1 MTPERWSRHKEVFEQ
16 VCSVPPGDRTALL
29 RELCG
34 DDESLR
40 AAVEQM
46 LAGHV
51 DADNILDR
59 PPGELQPGEVLADRF
74 ELRRLAGEGG
84 MGQVWVAFDRQ
95 LREEVA
101 IKTIRHS
108 VGSGPEAADRFK
120 RELQLARRIAHP
132 NVCKVF
138 DLFEDS
144 ARGWPRL
151 FLTMELLAGETL
163 AARLKREGRLTP
175 AETGAIIR
183 AVAAGVN
190 AAHESGV
197 VHRDLK
203 PANIFLSTGLD
214 GKERTVVTD
223 FGLARSAPGSASGS
237 NTESGIVA
245 GTPDYMAPEQIRG
258 DKSTP
263 ATDVYA
269 LGLIYFE
276 MVKGQRPYE
285 GRNTLDSWM
294 RRVREGPPKLAG
306 QVADLPPRADAFV
319 AKCLDYE
326 PAARFANAIEAV
338 ETLEGARPMD
348 GGSGA
353 WRPALRWTAIAC
365 AALLAAWGAVSIGR
379 RWLFLDAPPQEA
391 LKWYEDATQ
400 DIADGASVRATREL
414 ARAIQAAPN
423 FAAAHAALAEA
434 HLELDQA
441 TLARE
446 SIIRATNLAPDR
458 SRLPE
463 AQGLH
468 IEGISRLVL
477 RDCPPAVDALRRRV
491 NQVDAAQRGYAMV
504 SLARALE
511 RCDQPM
517 EARKVLDDA
526 SKADPRNAAV
536 LVRGAF
542 LANRQKEI
550 AKADEM
556 LARAESLY
564 RDRHNFEGVGEVLQW
579 KGTFETERDLLDR
592 ATVTLGEAMKVA
604 ETTGSVQQKIRVMF
618 QQANVARRRGELT
631 ESGRITESA
640 IELAKQSDLET
651 LTLSAIFALGNVHMG
666 ANQYEPAATEFR
678 RALELAS
685 KYRDQ
690 EGVARANLSLAST
703 HLRMQRNKE
712 AEYAIRSALLFY
724 KSVGHGRNLRA
735 AQYLSA
741 QILLARGKNVDAVAN
756 FMEVLNGARA
766 DRDIDLEIKA
776 LGAGATALMRTAD
789 YDRALTLYNSAVE
802 LARTSRARRAEVF
815 ALLGRSD
822 VYSETGRFG
831 KAEADWRSAQE
842 ALASLDIKAASAP
855 VFRTRLSWAQHE
867 IRKGNARQAL
877 EAVNTLAG
885 PGDPDSETDILL
897 ARCEAHFVIG
907 QWLPAQQECHR
918 ATKITYETGSHHRW
932 VRARLLW
939 AEVALA
945 SGDLRGTLAAA
956 EEVLDATQFAD
967 DPASRLRAAS
977 LRALASGRNSD
988 PEVSQVFG
996 QIRLKMGD
1004 GPLATWSARA
1014 DLRVEQRVNHH

>member
-1 MTPERWSRHKEVFEQ
+1 MTPERWSRQKEVFER
-16 VCSVPPGDRTALL
+16 VCSVTPGDRTALL

-46 LAGHV
+46 LAGHD

-59 PPGELQPGEVLADRF
+59 PPSELHPGEVLADRF

-108 VGSGPEAADRFK
+108 VGSDSAAADRFK

-144 ARGWPRL
+144 GSGWPRL

-175 AETGAIIR
+175 AEAGAVIR

-197 VHRDLK
+197 IHRDLK
-203 PANIFLSTGLD
+203 PANIFLSTGPD

-223 FGLARSAPGSASGS
+223 FGLARSAPGSASGG

-306 QVADLPPRADAFV
+306 HVADLPPRADAFV

-326 PAARFANAIEAV
+326 PAARFANAVEAV
-338 ETLEGARPMD
+338 ETLEGVRAIDGEAR
-348 GGSGA
+348 S

-365 AALLAAWGAVSIGR
+365 AALLAVWGAVSIGR
-379 RWLFLDAPPQEA
+379 RWQFRDAPPQDA

-477 RDCPPAVDALRRRV
+477 RDCAPAVDALRRRV
-491 NQVDAAQRGYAMV
+491 DQVDAAQRGYAMV

-517 EARKVLDDA
+517 EARKVLDEA

-564 RDRHNFEGVGEVLQW
+564 RERNNFEGVGEVLQW

-592 ATVTLGEAMKVA
+592 ATATLGEAMKVA

-618 QQANVARRRGELT
+618 QQAIVERKRGNLSESSRIIDESSSLAR
-631 ESGRITESA
+631 A
-640 IELAKQSDLET
+640 NDLES
-651 LTLSAIFALGNVHMG
+651 LTLQGLLVAGNAHLI
-666 ANQYEPAATEFR
+666 ASRYSEAAGVFG
-678 RALELAS
+678 RALEVAMRYHDEEAAARTRLSVAS
-685 KYRDQ
+685 AY
-690 EGVARANLSLAST
+690 
-703 HLRMQRNKE
+703 LRMHDVNKAE
-712 AEYAIRSALLFY
+712 AAVRSALPFY
-724 KSVGHGRNLRA
+724 ERAGDARNIASAKYMTGQIEGMQGRYA
-735 AQYLSA
+735 AAATIFQ
-741 QILLARGKNVDAVAN
+741 
-756 FMEVLNGARA
+756 EVLEHAKSM
-766 DRDIDLEIKA
+766 RDSNLELLG
-776 LGAGATALMRTAD
+776 LGALASARIETAHLADAISLYRQAT
-789 YDRALTLYNSAVE
+789 E
-802 LARTSRARRAEVF
+802 LASRLGRKRSHVF
-815 ALLGRSD
+815 ALLGRANAF
-822 VYSETGRFG
+822 SEAGRFDES
-831 KAEADWRSAQE
+831 KRD
-842 ALASLDIKAASAP
+842 
-855 VFRTRLSWAQHE
+855 
-867 IRKGNARQAL
+867 
-877 EAVNTLAG
+877 
-885 PGDPDSETDILL
+885 
-897 ARCEAHFVIG
+897 
-907 QWLPAQQECHR
+907 
-918 ATKITYETGSHHRW
+918 
-932 VRARLLW
+932 
-939 AEVALA
+939 
-945 SGDLRGTLAAA
+945 LAAA
-956 EEVLDATQFAD
+956 EGLLTGLNEESARAPKFQFAFVNAENALRRGRPTTALRWID
-967 DPASRLRAAS
+967 RAGPVPDPDSSIDLMMVRCGAYLMTHDLARARDQCEGAHSAATRAKRKDRTQRTSILVARLYQSLRGEPVARIGSAREAFEMAMASDAYAGRWRAACLLAKADSALIKAIDVSRILAELRLRIGEELYAS
-977 LRALASGRNSD
+977 
-988 PEVSQVFG
+988 
-996 QIRLKMGD
+996 
-1004 GPLATWSARA
+1004 WSARP
-1014 DLRVEQRVNHH
+1014 DDDFFRR